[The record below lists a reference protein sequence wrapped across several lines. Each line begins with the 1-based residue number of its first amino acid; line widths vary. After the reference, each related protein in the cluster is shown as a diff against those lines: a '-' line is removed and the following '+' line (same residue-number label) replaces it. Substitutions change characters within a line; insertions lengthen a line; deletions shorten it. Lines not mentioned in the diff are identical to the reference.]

1 MATRLL
7 KVHRFAGL
15 AALRPAA
22 TAEHYARCRLLCS
35 QPEAQRRKLQFSHWL
50 EPCARPLSE
59 DTLGTCIDNAA
70 HKWGDRVGWAFMQEG
85 RLCTY
90 AEYKD
95 QVDCLAR
102 GLLSAGFSKGDPL
115 MIWSPSTFNWTL
127 VAGAAAKAGVLSAS
141 THFGLTPLEFEK
153 CLTTVNFKGIYI
165 PQPFKIFNYYEM
177 LCSLIPELKDSP
189 PGQLKYPS
197 LKTVIID
204 SDQSVPGC
212 VSLRDLMQGGEA
224 DLQTAQKNVTAG
236 DPFTIVFTSGTTGVP
251 KAAVL
256 SHSNFINNVLMYDQ
270 RAKLTEETVMCN
282 PLPFFHVY
290 GLSVVLARTVVL
302 GAKAV
307 VPAPAY
313 DAAAVLKAI
322 QEHRCTELY
331 GSPTMFVDIINSP
344 LRKQFDIS
352 SLRQGQLSQT
362 LRNLSWC
369 TELYGSPT
377 MFVDII
383 NSPLRK
389 QFDISSLRQGQ
400 LSQTLRNL
408 SWCTELY
415 GSPTMFVDI
424 INSPLRKQF
433 DISSLRQ
440 GESGGNVVTPAIRS
454 LVREKLHVNV
464 RVGFGTSELTTAAI
478 VTGNDD
484 PDDKQLNT
492 VGRPLPG
499 LEVKIVDPNTGT
511 VLPVGTPG
519 EVWGRGP
526 NVFLGYYNDEQ
537 KTKEA
542 MTPDGFYKTGDV
554 GVMDDEGFV
563 TIVSRLKDVII
574 GVPDERLG
582 EEVCAWIVLKPDA
595 KVTDGELK
603 EHCKGKLSH
612 FKIPRYFIYDA
623 KVPKTPIGKPQ
634 KAQMRLLAAEKLG
647 LAR

>member
-70 HKWGDRVGWAFMQEG
+70 HKWGDRMGWAFMQEG

-177 LCSLIPELKDSP
+177 LCSLIPELKDCP
-189 PGQLKYPS
+189 PGQLKSKKYPS

-352 SLRQGQLSQT
+352 SLRQG
-362 LRNLSWC
+362 
-369 TELYGSPT
+369 
-377 MFVDII
+377 
-383 NSPLRK
+383 
-389 QFDISSLRQGQ
+389 
-400 LSQTLRNL
+400 
-408 SWCTELY
+408 
-415 GSPTMFVDI
+415 
-424 INSPLRKQF
+424 
-433 DISSLRQ
+433 
-440 GESGGNVVTPAIRS
+440 ESGGNVVTPAIRS

-563 TIVSRLKDVII
+563 TIVSRLKDVVNRGGEKVYPTEVEELFNTHPAVQECHII

>member
-7 KVHRFAGL
+7 KAHRFAGL

-35 QPEAQRRKLQFSHWL
+35 QPEAQRRKLQFSHWF
-50 EPCARPLSE
+50 EPCTRPLSE

-70 HKWGDRVGWAFMQEG
+70 HKWGNRVGWAFMQEG
-85 RLCTY
+85 GLCTY
-90 AEYKD
+90 AEYKH

-115 MIWSPSTFNWTL
+115 MIWSPSTFSWTL
-127 VAGAAAKAGVLSAS
+127 MAGAAAKAGVLSAS

-165 PQPFKIFNYYEM
+165 PQPFKMFNYYEM
-177 LCSLIPELKDSP
+177 LCSLIPELKDCP
-189 PGQLKYPS
+189 PGQLKSKKYPS

-212 VSLRDLMQGGEA
+212 VSLRDMMQGGEA

-352 SLRQGQLSQT
+352 SLRQG
-362 LRNLSWC
+362 
-369 TELYGSPT
+369 
-377 MFVDII
+377 
-383 NSPLRK
+383 
-389 QFDISSLRQGQ
+389 
-400 LSQTLRNL
+400 
-408 SWCTELY
+408 
-415 GSPTMFVDI
+415 
-424 INSPLRKQF
+424 
-433 DISSLRQ
+433 
-440 GESGGNVVTPAIRS
+440 ESGGNVVTPAIRS

-499 LEVKIVDPNTGT
+499 LEVKIVDPNTGA
-511 VLPVGTPG
+511 VVPVGTPG

-563 TIVSRLKDVII
+563 TIVSRLKDVVNRGGEKVYPTEVEELFNTHPAVQECHII

>member
-1 MATRLL
+1 MPISLLTARRLA
-7 KVHRFAGL
+7 VRAVVVAG
-15 AALRPAA
+15 
-22 TAEHYARCRLLCS
+22 RCRRPLCS
-35 QPEAQRRKLQFSHWL
+35 QPAAHGKLQSSYWL
-50 EPCARPLSE
+50 EPCTKPLSE
-59 DTLGTCIDNAA
+59 DTLGTCIDTAA
-70 HKWGDRVGWAFMQEG
+70 HKWRDRVGWAFVQEG

-95 QVDCLAR
+95 QVDRLAQ
-102 GLLSAGFSKGDPL
+102 GLLSAGFAKSDPL

-141 THFGLTPLEFEK
+141 THFGLTPPEFEK

-165 PQPFKIFNYYEM
+165 PRPFKSFNYYEM

-189 PGQLKYPS
+189 PGQLKSKKHPS
-197 LKTVIID
+197 LTTVIID

-224 DLQTAQKNVTAG
+224 DLQAAQKNVTAG
-236 DPFTIVFTSGTTGVP
+236 DPFTIVFTSGTTGAP

-270 RAKLTEETVMCN
+270 RAKLTQATVMCN

-290 GLSVVLARTVVL
+290 GLSVVLARPLVL
-302 GAKAV
+302 GVNAV

-322 QEHRCTELY
+322 QEHRCTELC
-331 GSPTMFVDIINSP
+331 GSPTMFLDIINTP

-352 SLRQGQLSQT
+352 SLQR
-362 LRNLSWC
+362 
-369 TELYGSPT
+369 
-377 MFVDII
+377 
-383 NSPLRK
+383 
-389 QFDISSLRQGQ
+389 
-400 LSQTLRNL
+400 
-408 SWCTELY
+408 
-415 GSPTMFVDI
+415 
-424 INSPLRKQF
+424 
-433 DISSLRQ
+433 
-440 GESGGNVVTPAIRS
+440 GESGGTVVTPAIRS
-454 LVREKLHVNV
+454 LVREKLNV
-464 RVGFGTSELTTAAI
+464 SLRVGYGTSELTLAAI
-478 VTGNDD
+478 VTSNDD

-492 VGRPLPG
+492 VGRPLAG
-499 LEVKIVDPNTGT
+499 LEVKIVDPTTGAE
-511 VLPVGTPG
+511 LPVGTPG

-554 GVMDDEGFV
+554 GVMDDDGFV
-563 TIVSRLKDVII
+563 TIISRLKDVVNRGGEKVYPTEVEELFHTHPAIQECHI
-574 GVPDERLG
+574 LGVPDGRLG

-603 EHCKGKLSH
+603 EYCKGKLSH

-623 KVPKTPIGKPQ
+623 NVPKTPIGKPQ
-634 KAQMRLLAAEKLG
+634 KARMRLLASKELG
-647 LAR
+647 LAG

>member
-1 MATRLL
+1 M
-7 KVHRFAGL
+7 
-15 AALRPAA
+15 ALRVLTAHRLSVWA
-22 TAEHYARCRLLCS
+22 VAEHYRCRALCS
-35 QPEAQRRKLQFSHWL
+35 QPATQSRKLQSSYWF
-50 EPCARPLSE
+50 EPCTKPLSE
-59 DTLGTCIDNAA
+59 DTLGTCIDIAA
-70 HKWGDRVGWAFMQEG
+70 DKGGDRVGWAFVQEG
-85 RLCTY
+85 RDCTY
-90 AEYKD
+90 SEYKN
-95 QVDCLAR
+95 QVDNLAR

-127 VAGAAAKAGVLSAS
+127 LAGAAAKAGVLSAS
-141 THFGLTPLEFEK
+141 THFGLTPPEFEK

-189 PGQLKYPS
+189 PGQLKSKKYPS

-204 SDQSVPGC
+204 SDQSMPGC
-212 VSLRDLMQGGEA
+212 IALQDLMQGGEA
-224 DLQTAQKNVTAG
+224 DLQRVQKSVSAN
-236 DPFTIVFTSGTTGVP
+236 DPFTIVFTSGTTGAP

-270 RAKLTEETVMCN
+270 RAKLTQETVMCN

-290 GLSVVLARTVVL
+290 GLSVVLARTLVL

-313 DAAAVLKAI
+313 DAVSVLKAV

-344 LRKQFDIS
+344 QRKQFDIS
-352 SLRQGQLSQT
+352 SLQL
-362 LRNLSWC
+362 
-369 TELYGSPT
+369 
-377 MFVDII
+377 
-383 NSPLRK
+383 
-389 QFDISSLRQGQ
+389 
-400 LSQTLRNL
+400 
-408 SWCTELY
+408 
-415 GSPTMFVDI
+415 
-424 INSPLRKQF
+424 
-433 DISSLRQ
+433 

-454 LVREKLHVNV
+454 LVREKLHINV

-478 VTGNDD
+478 VTSNDD
-484 PDDKQLNT
+484 PHDKQLNT

-511 VLPVGTPG
+511 VLPTGTPG

-526 NVFLGYYNDEQ
+526 NVFLGYYNDEE

-554 GVMDDEGFV
+554 GVMDNEGFV
-563 TIVSRLKDVII
+563 TIVSRLKDVVNRGGEKVYPTEVEELFNTHPSVQECHII
-574 GVPDERLG
+574 GVPDERMG
-582 EEVCAWIVLKPDA
+582 EEVCAWIVLKA
-595 KVTDGELK
+595 NEKVTDGELK

-634 KAQMRLLAAEKLG
+634 KAQMRLLATQKLC
-647 LAR
+647 LIR